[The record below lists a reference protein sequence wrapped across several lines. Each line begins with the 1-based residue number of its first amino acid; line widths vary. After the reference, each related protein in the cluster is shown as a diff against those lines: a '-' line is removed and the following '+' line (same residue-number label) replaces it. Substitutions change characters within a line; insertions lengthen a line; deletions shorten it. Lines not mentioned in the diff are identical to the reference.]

1 MIMKTI
7 GKTSMNWIGTVF
19 LLIIACNILNAQNQK
34 PNILLSIA
42 DDWGLHAGAYGDNVV
57 KTPVFDKLAKE
68 GVLFEHAYVSAP
80 SCAPSRAAILTGQ
93 YHWRLQEGANLYG
106 IIHEE
111 DVIYTKML
119 EDAGYFVGYT
129 RKGYGPMQKGWTE
142 NNPAGKQYKDFET
155 FLAERP
161 KDKPFCFWFGSHD
174 PHRGYKLNSGA
185 ESGIPIDSI
194 EVPAYFPDNDV
205 IRGDIADYYFEVQR
219 FDRETGELIELIRQ
233 AGEMENTIVVMTS
246 DHGMP
251 FPRAKSNIYDD
262 GARVPLAIYWPQ
274 HFKGGHTVTDF
285 VSLTDMAPTF
295 LEAAGLKI
303 PEIMTGRSLYPQLT
317 AEKSGRVESSR
328 DHILFG
334 KERHVPSQPAPD
346 SSGYPCRALRT
357 DEYLL
362 IRNFHPE
369 KWPAG
374 TGDYQ
379 NAFIPGMWYGDCD
392 NGPTKYYIIKNK
404 DKDVHHKHLYDLSFA
419 KRPEYE
425 LYDMI
430 KDPWQMKNL
439 AYNPEY
445 AAVFEKL
452 SEQLNE
458 ELKAS
463 KDPRVTGGGEK
474 FDQYPYTG
482 WGPQYEQYENFY
494 KSK

>member
-1 MIMKTI
+1 MMK
-7 GKTSMNWIGTVF
+7 KNDKRSVRWIIIAF
-19 LLIIACNILNAQNQK
+19 LLITTCSFVNAQNQK

-42 DDWGLHAGAYGDNVV
+42 DDWGVHAGVFGDKVV
-57 KTPVFDKLAKE
+57 KTPVFDKLGKE
-68 GVLFEHAYVSAP
+68 GILFEHAYISAP

-93 YHWRLQEGANLYG
+93 WHWRLEEAANLYG
-106 IIHEE
+106 PIPM
-111 DVIYTKML
+111 DDPLYTDML
-119 EDAGYFVGYT
+119 EKAGYFVGYS
-129 RKGYGPMQKGWTE
+129 RKGWGPGNLGDRKR
-142 NNPAGKQYKDFET
+142 NPAGNQYKDFET

-161 KDKPFCFWFGSHD
+161 KDKPFCFWFGSND
-174 PHRGYKLNSGA
+174 PHRGYVLNSGA
-185 ESGIPIDSI
+185 ESGVALDSI
-194 EVPAYFPDNDV
+194 EVPTYLPDNEV
-205 IRGDIADYYFEVQR
+205 VRGDIADYYFEVQR
-219 FDRETGELIELIRQ
+219 FDRETGELIEQIRN
-233 AGEMENTIVVMTS
+233 AGEIDNTIIVMTS

-251 FPRAKSNIYDD
+251 FPRCKSNIYED
-262 GARVPLAIYWPQ
+262 GAHVPLAIYWPG
-274 HFKGGHTVTDF
+274 HFEGGHFVSDF
-285 VSLTDMAPTF
+285 VSLTDLAPTF

-303 PEIMTGRSLYPQLT
+303 PEIMTGQSLYPQLT
-317 AEKSGRVESSR
+317 AGKSGRIEYLR

-334 KERHVPSQPAPD
+334 KERHVPIHPAPD

-357 DEYLL
+357 DDYLL
-362 IRNFHPE
+362 IRNFHPG

-392 NGPTKYYIIKNK
+392 NGPTKYYMIKNK
-404 DKDVHHKHLYDLSFA
+404 DKDIYHKHLYDLSFA

-430 KDPWQMKNL
+430 NDPWQMKNL
-439 AYNPEY
+439 ACNPEC
-445 AAVFEKL
+445 AAVFENL

-463 KDPRVTGGGEK
+463 KDPRVIGGGEK

-482 WGPQYEQYENFY
+482 WGPQYEEYEDFY